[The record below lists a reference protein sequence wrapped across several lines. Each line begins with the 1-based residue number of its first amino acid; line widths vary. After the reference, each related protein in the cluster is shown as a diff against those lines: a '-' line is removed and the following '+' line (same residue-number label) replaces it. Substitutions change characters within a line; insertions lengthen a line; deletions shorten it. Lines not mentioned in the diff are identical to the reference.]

1 MAQLD
6 LHQGLRVADRTG
18 RKILYRYVT
27 PADDIDAITEMLH
40 ESYAPLAQ
48 QGLRFLATH
57 QDADTTRRRMS
68 WGETIL
74 ALDVAM
80 LALDTSEHAAH
91 LIALYQSKGYAFVE
105 HIQWRDVNYRSMIFA
120 KRLC

>member
-1 MAQLD
+1 MA
-6 LHQGLRVADRTG
+6 
-18 RKILYRYVT
+18 
-27 PADDIDAITEMLH
+27 
-40 ESYAPLAQ
+40 
-48 QGLRFLATH
+48 
-57 QDADTTRRRMS
+57 
-68 WGETIL
+68 
-74 ALDVAM
+74 AM